1 MGVCGQERKEDNRK
15 KTLMKNFHE
24 SNYGIESKKS
34 SKKKLK
40 DSKQNK
46 LNDDFY
52 RSKEIELDG
61 KNNKEKKQKKY
72 NNEILMDIGK
82 YENELLFEAG
92 IKKEI
97 NLGQKK
103 IRNNKEKD
111 IENNPK
117 LNEQK
122 EINNITC
129 EPDIKKE
136 TIITKYKNILTL
148 EGHTEKVTSLIQ
160 LASDKLVSG
169 SYDNTLCIWDIND
182 SSKQKPEKRIQEQG
196 RPLFI
201 LEFEKNKILTATS
214 NNQINLWNLNND
226 PINLEYTFEGHELW
240 INCLVKIDDKKFA
253 SASNDALIII
263 WDYYEHK
270 IIAKLE
276 GHEDCILTLIKLKN
290 GKLCS
295 GGADQFIK
303 IWDIENNTCIQT
315 LYSHEKWVKCLLEL
329 YNDIIVSGSDDKSI
343 KLWKYNTKENKYD
356 LFKTLLGH
364 DHSVRTLCQID
375 DNHFASGSFD
385 CTIKIWEINSWNC
398 IETLTGH
405 SSIIIWMININFK
418 GKNIIASCSDDKSIK
433 LWEKCKVEENNDDN
447 IKDFNDKNIFK
458 F

>member
-1 MGVCGQERKEDNRK
+1 MGTCGEHHEKPNKKNASKKYESNDKE
-15 KTLMKNFHE
+15 MKNEIKNQF
-24 SNYGIESKKS
+24 KKNL
-34 SKKKLK
+34 KEMEKNKMNNNINKAKDQKLYEK
-40 DSKQNK
+40 R
-46 LNDDFY
+46 DD
-52 RSKEIELDG
+52 
-61 KNNKEKKQKKY
+61 KNLLKKY
-72 NNEILMDIGK
+72 NIRSEENENKFFCDETTKTDKKLAYEF
-82 YENELLFEAG
+82 YENNTNINDNENFKKDKN
-92 IKKEI
+92 KKEI
-97 NLGQKK
+97 NG
-103 IRNNKEKD
+103 I
-111 IENNPK
+111 I
-117 LNEQK
+117 
-122 EINNITC
+122 C
-129 EPDIKKE
+129 EPQIKKE
-136 TIITKYKNILTL
+136 TIITKYKNIMTL

-240 INCLVKIDDKKFA
+240 INCLVKIDYQKFA
-253 SASNDALIII
+253 SASNDAMIII
-263 WDYYEHK
+263 WDYNNRK
-270 IIAKLE
+270 IISTLE
-276 GHEDCILTLIKLKN
+276 GHEDCILTLIILKN

-303 IWDIENNTCIQT
+303 IWDIEKYTCIQT

-329 YNDIIVSGSDDKSI
+329 NNDIILSGSDDKTI

-364 DHSVRTLCQID
+364 NHSVRTLCQID

-385 CTIKIWEINSWNC
+385 CTIKIWEINNWNC
-398 IETLTGH
+398 IETLIGH